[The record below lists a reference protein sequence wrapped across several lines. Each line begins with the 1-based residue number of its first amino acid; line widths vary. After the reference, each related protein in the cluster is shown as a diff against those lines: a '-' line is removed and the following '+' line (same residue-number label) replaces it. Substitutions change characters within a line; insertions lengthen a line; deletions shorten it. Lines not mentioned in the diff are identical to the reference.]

1 MINSKIYKWNP
12 IGNIPNQ
19 LYLQS
24 VTNENNN
31 LTILLSMADSELIL
45 SIVFD
50 KVIFYKSVIETCSL
64 ERLDSHPI
72 LSTEWPLFMDEQSE
86 YIEDLIGQS
95 YQIYTREDLNHYIIT
110 HGGGI
115 IDVICFSQP
124 FVKWLI
130 EPSVIS

>member
-19 LYLQS
+19 LYLNL
-24 VTNENNN
+24 VRNENNN
-31 LTILLSMADSELIL
+31 LIILLNMADSESTL

-64 ERLDSHPI
+64 GRLDNYPI
-72 LSTEWPLFMDEQSE
+72 LSTEWPLFKDEQSE
-86 YIEDLIGQS
+86 YIEDLIAQS

-110 HGGGI
+110 HGDGI
-115 IDVICFSQP
+115 IDVVCFSQP
-124 FVKWLI
+124 LVRW
-130 EPSVIS
+130 EE